1 MGEIILKTNNLTVDF
16 KVKNRLFGK
25 PDRLSAVHNANIEIH
40 KGEIYGLV
48 GESGCGKSTLAN
60 AILGFVPITSGSFEI
75 CGHTVDAKTKN
86 AEWREVRTHMQTV
99 FQDPYSSMNSRFTVW
114 QIISEPLYIA
124 GERDERILRERAAE
138 LVEKVGLSLKDLDR
152 YIFEFSGGQRQ
163 RIAIARALITNAKL
177 IVCDEPTSALDVSVH
192 SQICNLLLDLRDEYE
207 LTYLFISH
215 NLSLIKHITE
225 HMAVM
230 YLGEVMESGATEEI
244 FKKSGT
250 PYTRALM
257 SAIPEVNPAGNR
269 ERMILAGEARSPINP
284 PDLCRFAGRCPSACE
299 ACHQKPVPDFVS
311 LGKDHI
317 ARCHLVKGSGS
328 GENTIE

>member
-1 MGEIILKTNNLTVDF
+1 MDEIILKTNNLSVDF

-25 PDRLSAVHNANIEIH
+25 TDRLSAVHNANIEIR

-60 AILGFVPITSGSFEI
+60 AILGFAPITSGSFEI
-75 CGHTVDAKTKN
+75 CGHKVDAKTN
-86 AEWREVRTHMQTV
+86 TSQWREVRKHMQTV
-99 FQDPYSSMNSRFTVW
+99 FQDPYSSMNSRFAVW

-124 GERDERILRERAAE
+124 GERDERILRERAAG
-138 LVEKVGLSLKDLDR
+138 LIEKVGLSLKDLDR

-215 NLSLIKHITE
+215 NLSLIKHITG

-230 YLGEVMESGATEEI
+230 YLGEVMECGATEEI
-244 FKKSGT
+244 FKNPGT
-250 PYTRALM
+250 PYTKALM
-257 SAIPEVNPAGNR
+257 SAILEVNPLGER
-269 ERMILAGEARSPINP
+269 ERIILSGEARSPINP
-284 PDLCRFAGRCPSACE
+284 PDICRFAGRCPNACE
-299 ACHQKPVPDFVS
+299 ICHRS
-311 LGKDHI
+311 LRYLLRAK
-317 ARCHLVKGSGS
+317 ASFSVWPMLTS
-328 GENTIE
+328 